1 MSLLTG
7 PMRKHLDGHKELTS
21 HTELVK
27 VEAGSLVYIP
37 LINGNSTAVEVLVKE
52 GDRVKVGTMI
62 AKRNDHFTV
71 PYFSSVSGTVKGIQK
86 MMHAGL
92 RPVDHLVIE
101 NDGKNETEQPF
112 GTLNYQTA
120 TQEELVS
127 FMMNAGIVGCGGAGF
142 PSYVKYRGCKGI
154 DLLII
159 NAVECEPYI

>member
-1 MSLLTG
+1 
-7 PMRKHLDGHKELTS
+7 
-21 HTELVK
+21 
-27 VEAGSLVYIP
+27 
-37 LINGNSTAVEVLVKE
+37 
-52 GDRVKVGTMI
+52 
-62 AKRNDHFTV
+62 
-71 PYFSSVSGTVKGIQK
+71 

-159 NAVECEPYI
+159 NAVECEPYITADYKNTSLNMQDLVTGVAAMLKMSGASGDRDQDDEEGLYPDGRRSVQGLQQHQRQGSSGRLSDGLGTHAGL

>member
-92 RPVDHLVIE
+92 RPVAARVFQAMSS
-101 NDGKNETEQPF
+101 TE
-112 GTLNYQTA
+112 A
-120 TQEELVS
+120 ARAS
-127 FMMNAGIVGCGGAGF
+127 IC
-142 PSYVKYRGCKGI
+142 
-154 DLLII
+154 
-159 NAVECEPYI
+159 